1 LPLSATAKNLAEY
14 GRRSRMKCC
23 LRSADGENFGGY
35 GDLIITLSPII
46 IAQFHINFLNDFG
59 EVGAVES

>member
-1 LPLSATAKNLAEY
+1 VSFSGDITH
-14 GRRSRMKCC
+14 
-23 LRSADGENFGGY
+23 LRSSIKHYLRSPNGENIGGS